1 MPALFGNQ
9 MPHVVKFFIGDT
21 STVMREM
28 RRGTS
33 ARIVPQ
39 VARRLGLSQERL
51 LAYLRLPKSTM
62 KGRVSKGQALASVE
76 QDRMYRV
83 SRVLNR
89 AVEVLEDED
98 AARGWLK
105 RENRSLG
112 GDSPLSILDTEAG
125 YELVLNTLSQI
136 EYGVIS

>member
-1 MPALFGNQ
+1 

>member
-1 MPALFGNQ
+1 MPQIA
-9 MPHVVKFFIGDT
+9 KFFGGDT
-21 STVMREM
+21 SSVMREM

-39 VARRLGLSQERL
+39 VAKRLGLSQERL
-51 LAYLRLPKSTM
+51 LDYLRLPKSTV
-62 KGRVSKGQALASVE
+62 KGRVSKGQVLASSE

-83 SRVLNR
+83 NRVLNR

-98 AARGWLK
+98 AARKWIKL
-105 RENRSLG
+105 ENRSLG
-112 GDSPLSILDTEAG
+112 GHSPLSILDTEAG

>member
-1 MPALFGNQ
+1 MPQIA
-9 MPHVVKFFIGDT
+9 KFFGGDT
-21 STVMREM
+21 SSVMREM

-39 VARRLGLSQERL
+39 VAKRLGLSQERL
-51 LAYLRLPKSTM
+51 LDYLRLPKSTV
-62 KGRVSKGQALASVE
+62 KGRVSKGQVLASSE

-83 SRVLNR
+83 NRVLNR

-98 AARGWLK
+98 AARNWIKL
-105 RENRSLG
+105 ENRSLG
-112 GDSPLSILDTEAG
+112 GHSPLSILDTEAG

>member
-1 MPALFGNQ
+1 MPQIA
-9 MPHVVKFFIGDT
+9 KFFGGDT
-21 STVMREM
+21 SSVMREM

-39 VARRLGLSQERL
+39 VAKRLGLSQERL
-51 LAYLRLPKSTM
+51 LDYLRLPKTTV
-62 KGRVSKGQALASVE
+62 KGRVSKGQVLASSE

-83 SRVLNR
+83 NRVLNR

-98 AARGWLK
+98 AARNWIKL
-105 RENRSLG
+105 ENRSLG
-112 GDSPLSILDTEAG
+112 GHSPLSILDTEAG

>member
-1 MPALFGNQ
+1 MPQIA
-9 MPHVVKFFIGDT
+9 KFFGGDT
-21 STVMREM
+21 SSVMREL

-39 VARRLGLSQERL
+39 VAKRLGLSQERL
-51 LAYLRLPKSTM
+51 LDYLRLPKSTV
-62 KGRVSKGQALASVE
+62 KGRVSKGQVLASSE

-83 SRVLNR
+83 NRVLNR

-98 AARGWLK
+98 AARNWIKL
-105 RENRSLG
+105 ENRSLG
-112 GDSPLSILDTEAG
+112 GHSPLSILDTEAG

>member
-1 MPALFGNQ
+1 
-9 MPHVVKFFIGDT
+9 
-21 STVMREM
+21 
-28 RRGTS
+28 
-33 ARIVPQ
+33 
-39 VARRLGLSQERL
+39 
-51 LAYLRLPKSTM
+51 
-62 KGRVSKGQALASVE
+62 
-76 QDRMYRV
+76 MYRV

>member
-1 MPALFGNQ
+1 MPQIA
-9 MPHVVKFFIGDT
+9 KFFGGDT
-21 STVMREM
+21 SSVMREM

-39 VARRLGLSQERL
+39 VAKRLGLSQERL
-51 LAYLRLPKSTM
+51 LDYLRLPKSTV
-62 KGRVSKGQALASVE
+62 KGRVSKGQVLASIE

-83 SRVLNR
+83 NRVLNR

-98 AARGWLK
+98 AARNWIKL
-105 RENRSLG
+105 ENRSLG
-112 GDSPLSILDTEAG
+112 GHSPLSILDTEAG